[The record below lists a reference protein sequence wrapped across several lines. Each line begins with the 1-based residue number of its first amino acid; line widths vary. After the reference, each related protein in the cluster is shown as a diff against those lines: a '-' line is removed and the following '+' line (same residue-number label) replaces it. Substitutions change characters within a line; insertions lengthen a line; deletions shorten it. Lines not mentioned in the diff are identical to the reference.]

1 MTRVTLPN
9 GLTVEALNRFEA
21 LLVYRE
27 IVTEAAYSRHGITL
41 PPGAC
46 VFDVGAN
53 IGLYSIHLAH
63 TVPGVRIRS
72 FEPVARTFAMLQRN
86 LSEHASGVTAV
97 NAGLSAAPGSA
108 VIDVD
113 RFSSVG
119 ASVTPATLTK
129 ASRQDGSLREWA
141 DAGLADYER
150 VEPNAAMRL
159 LRASLASRWTWPIG
173 VTAVAAMLAFLEARK
188 KLFLTRKTCELRTL
202 SAELAASGFAE
213 LDLVKID
220 VEGAEEDVLRG
231 IDDRDWPRIRQLV
244 IEVHNAD
251 GRRDRLA
258 RDLERRGYRVV
269 HDQEDWALHELM
281 GISALF
287 AIRAGDR

>member
-9 GLTVEALNRFEA
+9 GLPVEALNRFEA

-27 IVTEAAYSRHGITL
+27 IVAEASYSRHGIAV
-41 PPGAC
+41 PAGGS

-53 IGLYSIHLAH
+53 IGLYSIHLAQ
-63 TVPGVRIRS
+63 TVPGVRIRA
-72 FEPVARTFAMLQRN
+72 FEPVARTFGMLQRN
-86 LSEHASGVTAV
+86 LAEHAPGVVAV

-119 ASVTPATLTK
+119 ASVTPATLSQ

-150 VEPNAAMRL
+150 IEPNAPMRM
-159 LRASLASRWTWPIG
+159 LRASLASRWAWPIG
-173 VTAVAAMLAFLEARK
+173 VTAVAGMLAFFEARK
-188 KLFLTRKTCELRTL
+188 KLFLTRETCELRTL
-202 SAELAASGFAE
+202 SGELAASGFAG

-231 IDDRDWPRIRQLV
+231 IDEQDWPRIRQLV

-258 RDLERRGYRVV
+258 RDLERRGYRVM
-269 HDQEDWALHELM
+269 HDREDWALHNLM

-287 AIRAGDR
+287 AIRVDGR